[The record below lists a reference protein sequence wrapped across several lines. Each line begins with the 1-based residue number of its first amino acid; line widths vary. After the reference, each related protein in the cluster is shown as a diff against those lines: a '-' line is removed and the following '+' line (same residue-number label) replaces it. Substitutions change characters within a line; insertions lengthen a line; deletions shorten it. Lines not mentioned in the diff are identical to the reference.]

1 VDGPELGRRA
11 LVNCP
16 VTLRVKPVDKVSTMT
31 DTHLRSATTGGR
43 TPVNSIRLI
52 RIVSAAV
59 VAAIAAWSSYWHMV
73 HVALHYGER
82 REVAYVLPLS
92 VDGVLTIAAIVMAE
106 DRRTH
111 RPVRLIAKVAFL
123 AGLCA
128 SIAANIAGAQPTL
141 GGRLIA
147 AWPALALLLIVEM
160 LLHPS
165 PDPTPPIAQEEHRG
179 EDPEDLHPPD
189 RHDAAVEPVAT
200 EHRPELHHMFHPEP
214 PHTFHPVPPP
224 PSGTV
229 PRRRPITVTRQL
241 VADLLAAE
249 PDLTREQIAT
259 RLGVSTRRL
268 RAVLASAPNSA
279 GRPISPSK

>member
-1 VDGPELGRRA
+1 
-11 LVNCP
+11 VN
-16 VTLRVKPVDKVSTMT
+16 
-31 DTHLRSATTGGR
+31 G
-43 TPVNSIRLI
+43 IRLI

-92 VDGVLTIAAIVMAE
+92 IDGVLTVAAIVMAE
-106 DRRTH
+106 DRRAH
-111 RPVRLIAKVAFL
+111 QPVRLIAKAAFL
-123 AGLCA
+123 CGLFA

-165 PDPTPPIAQEEHRG
+165 ADPTPPIAEEELRG
-179 EDPEDLHPPD
+179 EDPEDLRPPD

-200 EHRPELHHMFHPEP
+200 EHRPELHHMVHPEP
-214 PHTFHPVPPP
+214 LNMFHAVPPP

-229 PRRRPITVTRQL
+229 RRRRPITLTRQL

-249 PDLTREQIAT
+249 PDLTREQIAA

-268 RAVLASAPNSA
+268 RAVLASTPNAA
-279 GRPISPSK
+279 GRAVSRSK

>member
-1 VDGPELGRRA
+1 MSGI
-11 LVNCP
+11 
-16 VTLRVKPVDKVSTMT
+16 RVV
-31 DTHLRSATTGGR
+31 
-43 TPVNSIRLI
+43 

-73 HVALHYGER
+73 HVALRYGER

-92 VDGVLTIAAIVMAE
+92 VDGVLTVAAIVMAE
-106 DRRTH
+106 DRRAE

-123 AGLCA
+123 AGLSA
-128 SIAANIAGAQPTL
+128 SIAANVAGAQPTL

-160 LLHPS
+160 LLRPS
-165 PDPTPPIAQEEHRG
+165 PDPTPSIAEEELRG
-179 EDPEDLHPPD
+179 EDPEDLRPPD

-200 EHRPELHHMFHPEP
+200 EDRPELHPMFHPELQP
-214 PHTFHPVPPP
+214 KFHPVPPG
-224 PSGTV
+224 PSQTV
-229 PRRRPITVTRQL
+229 RRRRPITLTRQL

-249 PDLTREQIAT
+249 PDLTRDQIAA

-268 RAVLASAPNSA
+268 RAVLASTPNSA
-279 GRPISPSK
+279 GRAEPSSN